1 MPSGCAH
8 YALMGGTYGCIKH
21 QLNPGLLNSWV
32 LSSLEVYQSGVLCP
46 PVAALFSGWW
56 EVSEPGH
63 VEWLT
68 DLGMFRI
75 GGRELRKTTIPAR
88 WKQGFGF
95 SGFILWG
102 RTNYF
107 SGGKLQQISTP
118 YGRLL

>member
-8 YALMGGTYGCIKH
+8 YALMGAGTYGCIKH

-46 PVAALFSGWW
+46 PVVALFLGWW

-68 DLGMFRI
+68 DLGMFRT

-88 WKQGFGF
+88 
-95 SGFILWG
+95 
-102 RTNYF
+102 
-107 SGGKLQQISTP
+107 
-118 YGRLL
+118 